1 MSLKTP
7 KNEAE
12 RGPYRQNFA
21 RRADCFRI
29 AFSAAARLLFTKQ
42 AHLPSALMKPARL
55 HAAGIRFCI
64 PGGGR
69 FRASMLRNLHYHAA
83 MAVALE
89 LPEEVALAAIMLSPA
104 ESLGVADRVG
114 PLAAGKNSTLIITN
128 GDPLESTTQVEAA
141 FMQCLIVNLD
151 DRHKRF

>member
-1 MSLKTP
+1 
-7 KNEAE
+7 
-12 RGPYRQNFA
+12 
-21 RRADCFRI
+21 
-29 AFSAAARLLFTKQ
+29 
-42 AHLPSALMKPARL
+42 
-55 HAAGIRFCI
+55 
-64 PGGGR
+64 
-69 FRASMLRNLHYHAA
+69 MLRNLHYHAA
-83 MAVALE
+83 MAVALK

-114 PLAAGKNSTLIITN
+114 PLATGKNTTLIITN